1 LRRDIQDP
9 EGRET
14 REMPVFPEI
23 KRSGWSCSMIARLG
37 EQKIGLAEANSSA
50 IPDTPSRMH
59 ARIRVASARRRYS
72 ITVHSNGDY
81 IPRTY

>member
-37 EQKIGLAEANSSA
+37 EQKIGLAEANSA
-50 IPDTPSRMH
+50 PFQILQAECTPEFE
-59 ARIRVASARRRYS
+59 
-72 ITVHSNGDY
+72 
-81 IPRTY
+81 